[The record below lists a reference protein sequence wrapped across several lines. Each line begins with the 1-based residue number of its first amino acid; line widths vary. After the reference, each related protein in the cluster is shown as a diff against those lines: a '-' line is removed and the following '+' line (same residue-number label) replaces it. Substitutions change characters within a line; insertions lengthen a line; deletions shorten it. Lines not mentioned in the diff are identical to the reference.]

1 MTRIL
6 SIPQHRL
13 QIDFQTTKN
22 IVLLFKNDY
31 QQQEFYQLLLE
42 NLHRQTAV
50 FIQDNDEHLLPFA
63 IGKEHYD
70 LEVTKTISKNFAYK
84 RIATPVRQQFAH
96 ILKPLDLNTKV
107 AKLTPFDNARTR
119 ILYAMLQ
126 PPLVFVENL
135 YGSLNSSEI
144 ERLNEF
150 MTKMEHFYQTKII
163 ITTCKLSDG
172 VYADNLFVMNETAKI
187 LPVKISCEN

>member
-6 SIPQHRL
+6 RIPQHSL
-13 QIDFQTTKN
+13 EIDFQTTKN

-31 QQQEFYQLLLE
+31 QQQAFYQLLLE
-42 NLHRQTAV
+42 NLHKQSAV
-50 FIQDNDEHLLPFA
+50 FIQDNDEQSLSFA

-70 LEVTKTISKNFAYK
+70 LESTETINKNFAYK
-84 RIATPVRQQFAH
+84 SIATPIRQQFAH

-107 AKLTPFDNARTR
+107 AKLTPFDNARIR

-126 PPLVFVENL
+126 PPLVFIENL
-135 YGSLNSSEI
+135 YGSLNSNEV

-150 MTKMEHFYQTKII
+150 MEKMEHFYRTKII
-163 ITTCKLSDG
+163 ITTSKVSDG

-187 LPVKISCEN
+187 LPVKIFCEN